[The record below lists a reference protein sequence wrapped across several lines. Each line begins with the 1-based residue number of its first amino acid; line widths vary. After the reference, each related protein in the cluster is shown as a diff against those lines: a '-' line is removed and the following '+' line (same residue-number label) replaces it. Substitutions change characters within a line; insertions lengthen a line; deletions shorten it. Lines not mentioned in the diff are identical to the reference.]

1 MKLLTKKPTLALLS
15 MAILTACGGGG
26 GGGGGDNP
34 TPDPDY
40 NKIFTVE
47 TYGDMFT
54 GKPYVLSINNAY
66 REGYEFSARYGE
78 LSDVNPLT
86 GEQAETGKLFYYVPE
101 SVLGTT
107 SDYYNFKEEFEAV
120 SPEDT
125 ANGELNI
132 GTASG
137 QSDYLFNEQWHIMN
151 QGQNPFS
158 VAKSP
163 VKGIDLNVIPA
174 WHLKDSK
181 NNLISG
187 KNVKVAVY
195 DVRIDFKHEDLK
207 AHKYPPSL
215 SRSYIN
221 ADLSLTDLKKY
232 DVLAHGTAV
241 AGIIGAVA
249 NNGVGGRGIAYDSV
263 LTSYEMRTDL
273 QYSVLT
279 VKDDIDIINASMG
292 IDDSSVYE
300 PDLDIQAQAMLENRI
315 PFVKA
320 IGNEF
325 GDVEFDDS
333 RQYPKYC
340 LNYGVTCQ
348 FNQTSS
354 INRGRYFIN
363 VGALNSLGVKS
374 SYSSTGSHIW
384 VSGTGGEFG
393 YSRLAANSSAAMV
406 TTLSSYLPEKYDD
419 WDEDSPWREN
429 QTYYDKRKFYTHR
442 MNGTSSAAPSVTGV
456 IALINQA
463 KPYVTVPQVRY
474 ILAKTANNKNTSGW
488 ESLDYSP
495 VKKEISEFD
504 DENIVLENGWHK
516 NGAGLW
522 FSNYYGFGVVNAE
535 KAVQK
540 ALDCDSDEGCE
551 MRKELPSMYKSS
563 GSSPCTSTDGGLN
576 ITCSLSGF
584 VNVNDPSDTN
594 AVFEIDNLAINVRSL
609 VFASSTNSVCSDAAE
624 EYASGVAKANA
635 FLQISMTSPAG
646 TEALIKPVY
655 ANWDYSGI
663 TYRKQITE
671 PFLIQTSDFFTE
683 NVSAS
688 DKFTLKIKSMC
699 PLDVSALN
707 SDVFVLIDGYAK

>member
-26 GGGGGDNP
+26 GGGDNP
-34 TPDPDY
+34 KPDPDH

-86 GEQAETGKLFYYVPE
+86 GEQADAGKLFYYVPE

-107 SDYYNFKEEFEAV
+107 SDYYNFKEEFKAV
-120 SPEDT
+120 SDEDT
-125 ANGELNI
+125 VNGELSL
-132 GTASG
+132 GTESG
-137 QSDYLFNEQWHIMN
+137 KSDYLFSDQWHIKN
-151 QGQNPFS
+151 IGQNPFS
-158 VAKSP
+158 VKKSP
-163 VKGIDLNVIPA
+163 SKGKDHNVIPA
-174 WHLKDSK
+174 WHLTDSED
-181 NNLISG
+181 NLISG
-187 KNVKVAVY
+187 RNVKVAVF
-195 DVRIDFKHEDLK
+195 DTRIDFNHEDLK
-207 AHKYPPSL
+207 AHKYVPSL
-215 SRSYIN
+215 VRSYIN
-221 ADLSLTDLKKY
+221 ADLPLADLQKVS
-232 DVLAHGTAV
+232 DLAHGSAV
-241 AGIIGAVA
+241 AGIIGAIA

-263 LTSYEMRTDL
+263 LTSYDLYTDFP
-273 QYSVLT
+273 YSDLT

-292 IDDSSVYE
+292 ISNSYAYE
-300 PDLDIQAQAMLENRI
+300 PDLDVQVQALLENGI
-315 PFVKA
+315 PLVKSM
-320 IGNEF
+320 GNEF
-325 GDVEFDDS
+325 ARIEFYHS
-333 RQYPKYC
+333 SIYPTYC
-340 LNYGVTCQ
+340 RTSGVNCQ

-354 INRGRYFIN
+354 WNRGRYFIN

-393 YSRLAANSSAAMV
+393 YSSAANSSAAIV
-406 TTLSSYLPEKYDD
+406 TTISSYLPEKYDD
-419 WDEDSPWREN
+419 WDEGSPWREN
-429 QTYYDKRKFYTHR
+429 QTYYDKRKFYTQR

-463 KPYVTVPQVRY
+463 KPDVTVPQVRY

-495 VKKEISEFD
+495 VQKEISEFD

-522 FSNYYGFGVVNAE
+522 FSNYFGFGVVNAE

-540 ALDCDSDEGCE
+540 ALDCDSDERCE

-584 VNVNDPSDTN
+584 VNVDDPSDTN

-609 VFASSTNSVCSDAAE
+609 VFASSTNSVCSDAAG
-624 EYASGVAKANA
+624 EYESGVAEANA
-635 FLQISMTSPAG
+635 FLQISMTSPSG

-663 TYRKQITE
+663 TYRKLRTE

>member
-26 GGGGGDNP
+26 GDNP
-34 TPDPDY
+34 KPEPDY
-40 NKIFTVE
+40 MKIFTVE

-86 GEQAETGKLFYYVPE
+86 GEQADAGKLFYYIPE

-107 SDYYNFKEEFEAV
+107 SDYYNFKEEFKAV
-120 SPEDT
+120 SDEDT
-125 ANGELNI
+125 VNGELSL
-132 GTASG
+132 GTKSG
-137 QSDYLFNEQWHIMN
+137 KSDYLFSDQWHIMN
-151 QGQNPFS
+151 QGQNPFG

-174 WHLKDSK
+174 WHLKDSE

-187 KNVKVAVY
+187 KNVKIAVF
-195 DVRIDFKHEDLK
+195 DARVDFKHEDLK
-207 AHKYPPSL
+207 AHKYVPSL
-215 SRSYIN
+215 VRSYIN
-221 ADLSLTDLKKY
+221 ADLPLADLQEVS
-232 DVLAHGTAV
+232 DLAHGSAV
-241 AGIIGAVA
+241 AGIIGAIA

-263 LTSYEMRTDL
+263 LTSYDLLTDFP
-273 QYSVLT
+273 YSDLT

-292 IDDSSVYE
+292 VSTSFAYE
-300 PDLDIQAQAMLENRI
+300 PDLDVQVQALLENGI
-315 PFVKA
+315 PLVKSM
-320 IGNEF
+320 GNEF
-325 GDVEFDDS
+325 YSIEFKHS
-333 RQYPKYC
+333 SIYPTYC
-340 LNYGVTCQ
+340 MTYGVNCQ

-354 INRGRYFIN
+354 WNRGRYFIN

-393 YSRLAANSSAAMV
+393 YSSLAANSSAAMV

-429 QTYYDKRKFYTHR
+429 QTYYDKRKFYTHK

-463 KPYVTVPQVRY
+463 KPDVTVPQVRY

-495 VKKEISEFD
+495 VQKEISEFD

-522 FSNYYGFGVVNAE
+522 FSNYFGFGVVNAE

-584 VNVNDPSDTN
+584 VNVDDPSDTN

-609 VFASSTNSVCSDAAE
+609 VFASSTNSVCSDAAG
-624 EYASGVAKANA
+624 EYESSVAEANA
-635 FLQISMTSPAG
+635 FLQISMTSPSG